1 MKERG
6 VGYIYMGNNNYK
18 FDFGIP
24 YIMKPASLANLN
36 CCVPNKS
43 NPNLGKREPDAEI
56 KAASRRINA
65 RFAFDR
71 KDKKYGSELTSH
83 DKH

>member
-1 MKERG
+1 
-6 VGYIYMGNNNYK
+6 MGNNNYK
-18 FDFGIP
+18 FDFGIL

-43 NPNLGKREPDAEI
+43 NPRLGKREPEAEI

-65 RFAFDR
+65 RLAFAR
-71 KDKKYGSELTSH
+71 KDKKAW
-83 DKH
+83 